1 MNIDALAKEEKF
13 QLDSGDIIEIC
24 TPEEKDATDKT

>member
-1 MNIDALAKEEKF
+1 MNIDALAKEKF

-24 TPEEKDATDKT
+24 TPEEQDAADKT